1 MLMGRSQRTRPVEFV
16 LRSDAKEGLRKG
28 RKASKRKLVID
39 KPNCTRNTRADKNKQ
54 RNPS

>member
-1 MLMGRSQRTRPVEFV
+1 MLMGGSQRTRPVEFV
-16 LRSDAKEGLRKG
+16 LRGDAKEGLRKG